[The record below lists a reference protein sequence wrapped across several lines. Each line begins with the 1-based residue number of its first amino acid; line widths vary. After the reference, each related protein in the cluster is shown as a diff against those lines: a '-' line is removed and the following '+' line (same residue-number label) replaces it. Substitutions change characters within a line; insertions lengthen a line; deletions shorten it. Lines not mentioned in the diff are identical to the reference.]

1 MKRNESI
8 RQISGSVQKR
18 VQDYQNK
25 QQLAARPVVPVRT
38 TRINPWFRLVLLAAS
53 DFLAALIGCISDSS
67 VITLTMI
74 LLGCLATGLI
84 SEETLV
90 KILSRGRK
98 R

>member
-18 VQDYQNK
+18 VQEYQNK
-25 QQLAARPVVPVRT
+25 QQFAARPTVPVRT
-38 TRINPWFRLVLLAAS
+38 TRIKPCFRLLLLAVSAS
-53 DFLAALIGCISDSS
+53 PAILFWYITHSV

-74 LLGCLATGLI
+74 FFGCLAVGLI
-84 SEETLV
+84 SEQTLV